1 MAGIHM
7 TEDGHPGRREAKTMC
22 TYELSNAS
30 HNSFYVV
37 FNQ

>member
-7 TEDGHPGRREAKTMC
+7 AEDGHPGRPEAKTMC
-22 TYELSNAS
+22 AYELSNTS
-30 HNSFYVV
+30 HNSCYVV